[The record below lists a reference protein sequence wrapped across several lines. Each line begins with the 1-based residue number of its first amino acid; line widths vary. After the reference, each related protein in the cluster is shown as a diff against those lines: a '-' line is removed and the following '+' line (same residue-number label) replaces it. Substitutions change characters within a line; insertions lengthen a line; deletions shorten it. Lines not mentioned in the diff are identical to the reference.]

1 MPNWCAN
8 RLYFYGEET
17 DIAGIRPLLS
27 GELTSHFLR
36 SEQEGLQ
43 LFVAGCAG
51 ILRPVED
58 FTYAPFPALT
68 QAGKGSISPENIAF
82 SRWLMSLQEQVELSK
97 DNCHLL
103 HRLWLNT
110 GIVNK
115 RWSSLS
121 REQRGVIEKLY
132 SDKYFDW
139 GYTWRKGEVSEWWN
153 RLCGNPSFFP
163 GRPLDFLH
171 VLPTRLDVEVNGF
184 NGKLLEGIP
193 SAYDWY
199 LRRYGTKWPQGS
211 EVNISFS
218 CEKGIQVDFDTP
230 WIPPDEALIA
240 ELSRQYHCCIE
251 HWYAEQGGDFCGY
264 ACYAEGEQL
273 QQLQDSLEWELAEE
287 GDDVYSDIIGPE
299 WLINNIAHF
308 GG

>member
-8 RLYFYGEET
+8 RLYFYGEEA
-17 DIAGIRPLLS
+17 DIAGIRNLLS

-36 SEQEGLQ
+36 AEQEGIQ

-68 QAGKGSISPENIAF
+68 QAGKGSNSPENIAF
-82 SRWLMSLQEQVELSK
+82 SRWLTSLQEEVELSK

-110 GIVNK
+110 GIGNK

-121 REQRGVIEKLY
+121 REQQGVIEKLY

-153 RLCGNPSFFP
+153 RLCDNPSFFP

-230 WIPPDEALIA
+230 WSPPDEALIA
-240 ELSRQYHCCIE
+240 ELSRQYHCSIE
-251 HWYAEQGGDFCGY
+251 HWYAEHPGVDSGKTAWGRC
-264 ACYAEGEQL
+264 EGC
-273 QQLQDSLEWELAEE
+273 S
-287 GDDVYSDIIGPE
+287 
-299 WLINNIAHF
+299 
-308 GG
+308 